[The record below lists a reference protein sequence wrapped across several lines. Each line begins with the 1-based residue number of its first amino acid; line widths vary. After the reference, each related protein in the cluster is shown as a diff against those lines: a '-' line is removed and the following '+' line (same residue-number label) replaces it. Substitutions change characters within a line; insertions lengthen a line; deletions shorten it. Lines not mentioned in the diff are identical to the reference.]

1 MTPTKNPPRPGVPTG
16 AGAGRGPRGGRGPRP
31 SGAAA
36 RVRRRLSGSAAGL
49 AALVIAVVW
58 TVPTAGLLISSFRPA
73 EQIRTTGWWTFLSS
87 PDVTLDNY
95 RDVLFGSA
103 NDGRLASHLVN
114 SFVITLPSTVFVL
127 GVAALAAYALAWI
140 DFRGRDWL
148 FLGIFALQI
157 VPLQMSLVPMLRFF
171 SQGVSVGGVQVLPAW
186 ELTGAMAFTNVWVA
200 HAVFGLPLGVFL
212 LHNFIS
218 QLPRSLFEAARVD
231 GAGHGRIFLRIV
243 LPLITP
249 ALVSLGIFQFLW
261 VWNDLLVAL
270 IFTGGD
276 TATAPLTV
284 RLAELAGT
292 RGEAW
297 HRLTAGAFVSMVV
310 PLTVFFLLQRYFVRG
325 LLAGSVKG

>member
-1 MTPTKNPPRPGVPTG
+1 MTTPTTPIVAEAPEKPTRRP
-16 AGAGRGPRGGRGPRP
+16 AGDGPA
-31 SGAAA
+31 S
-36 RVRRRLSGSAAGL
+36 RVRRRLSGSAASL
-49 AALVIAVVW
+49 AAFTIAVLW
-58 TVPTAGLLISSFRPA
+58 TIPTAGLFISSFRPA
-73 EQIRTTGWWTFLSS
+73 SQIRTTGWWTFFGS
-87 PDVTLDNY
+87 PEVTFDNY

-103 NDGRLASHLVN
+103 SDGQLASHFVN

-127 GVAALAAYALAWI
+127 GVGALAAYALAWI

-157 VPLQMSLVPMLRFF
+157 VPLQMSLVPLLRFF
-171 SQGVSVGGVQVLPAW
+171 SQGVSIGGAQILPAW
-186 ELTGAMAFTNVWVA
+186 ELTGALAFTNVWVA
-200 HAVFGLPLGVFL
+200 HVIFGLPLGVFL
-212 LHNFIS
+212 LHNFVS
-218 QLPRSLFEAARVD
+218 QLPKSLFEAARVD

-276 TATAPLTV
+276 SATAPLTV

-310 PLTVFFLLQRYFVRG
+310 PLAVFFLLQRYFVRG

>member
-1 MTPTKNPPRPGVPTG
+1 MTPTTTPSARAARARRPEPDG
-16 AGAGRGPRGGRGPRP
+16 
-31 SGAAA
+31 GAAA

-58 TVPTAGLLISSFRPA
+58 TVPTAGLLVSSFRPA
-73 EQIRTTGWWTFLSS
+73 EQIRTTGWWTFFAS
-87 PDVTLDNY
+87 PEVTLDNY
-95 RDVLFGSA
+95 RDVLFGTSS
-103 NDGRLASHLVN
+103 DGRLATHFVN

-148 FLGIFALQI
+148 FLGVFALQI
-157 VPLQMSLVPMLRFF
+157 VPLQMSLVPLLSFF
-171 SQGVSVGGVQVLPAW
+171 SQGVSVGETQILPAW
-186 ELTGAMAFTNVWVA
+186 ELNGAMAFTNVWVA
-200 HAVFGLPLGVFL
+200 HTIFGLPLGIFL

-218 QLPRSLFEAARVD
+218 QLPSSLFEAARVD
-231 GAGHGRIFLRIV
+231 GAGHGTIFLRIV

-276 TATAPLTV
+276 SATAPLTV

-297 HRLTAGAFVSMVV
+297 HRLTAGAFVSMIV
-310 PLTVFFLLQRYFVRG
+310 PLAVFFLLQRYFVRG

>member
-1 MTPTKNPPRPGVPTG
+1 MTPTTT
-16 AGAGRGPRGGRGPRP
+16 P
-31 SGAAA
+31 SARAARARRREPDGGAAA

-58 TVPTAGLLISSFRPA
+58 TVPTAGLLVSSFRPA
-73 EQIRTTGWWTFLSS
+73 DQIRTTGWWTFFAS
-87 PDVTLDNY
+87 PEVTLDNY
-95 RDVLFGSA
+95 RDVLFGTSS
-103 NDGRLASHLVN
+103 DGQLATHFVN

-148 FLGIFALQI
+148 FLGVFALQI
-157 VPLQMSLVPMLRFF
+157 VPLQMSLVPLLSFF
-171 SQGVSVGGVQVLPAW
+171 SQGVSVGETQILPAW
-186 ELTGAMAFTNVWVA
+186 ELNGAMAFTNVWVA
-200 HAVFGLPLGVFL
+200 HTIFGLPLGIFL

-218 QLPRSLFEAARVD
+218 QLPSSLFEAARVD
-231 GAGHGRIFLRIV
+231 GAGHGTIFLRIV

-276 TATAPLTV
+276 SATAPLTV

-297 HRLTAGAFVSMVV
+297 HRLTAGAFVSMIV
-310 PLTVFFLLQRYFVRG
+310 PLAVFFLLQRYFVRG

>member
-1 MTPTKNPPRPGVPTG
+1 MSRPTPTGDTAHTIPDVR
-16 AGAGRGPRGGRGPRP
+16 A
-31 SGAAA
+31 GAAA
-36 RVRRRLSGSAAGL
+36 RVRRRLSRGAASL
-49 AALVIAVVW
+49 AALVIAVLW
-58 TVPTAGLLISSFRPA
+58 TLPTAGLFVSSFRPA
-73 EQIRTTGWWTFLSS
+73 EDIRTTGWWTFFAD
-87 PDVTLDNY
+87 PKITLDNY

-103 NDGRLASHLVN
+103 SDGRLASYFVN
-114 SFVITLPSTVFVL
+114 SIAITLPATIFVL

-157 VPLQMSLVPMLRFF
+157 VPLQMSLVPLLRFF
-171 SQGVSVGGVQVLPAW
+171 SQGVTVAGLQVLPAW
-186 ELTGAMAFTNVWVA
+186 ELGGAMAFTNVWVA
-200 HAVFGLPLGVFL
+200 HTIFGLPLGIFL

-218 QLPRSLFEAARVD
+218 QLPKSLFEAARVD
-231 GAGHGRIFLRIV
+231 GAGHGRIFTRIV
-243 LPLITP
+243 LPLIAP

-276 TATAPLTV
+276 SSTAPLTV

-297 HRLTAGAFVSMVV
+297 HRLTAGAFVSMVI
-310 PLTVFFLLQRYFVRG
+310 PLLVFFLLQRYFVRG

>member
-1 MTPTKNPPRPGVPTG
+1 MSRPKPASGTTTRTIPDV
-16 AGAGRGPRGGRGPRP
+16 RG
-31 SGAAA
+31 GAAA
-36 RVRRRLSGSAAGL
+36 RVRRRLSGGAASL
-49 AALVIAVVW
+49 AALVIAVLW
-58 TVPTAGLLISSFRPA
+58 TLPTAGLFVSSFRPA
-73 EQIRTTGWWTFLSS
+73 EDIRTTGWWTFFTD
-87 PDVTLDNY
+87 PEVTLDNY

-103 NDGRLASHLVN
+103 SDGRLASYFVN

-157 VPLQMSLVPMLRFF
+157 VPLQMSLVPLLRFF
-171 SQGVSVGGVQVLPAW
+171 SQGVTVAGVQVLPAW
-186 ELTGAMAFTNVWVA
+186 ELGGAMAFTNVWVA
-200 HAVFGLPLGVFL
+200 HTIFGLPLGIFL

-218 QLPRSLFEAARVD
+218 QLPKSLFEAARAD
-231 GAGHGRIFLRIV
+231 GAGHGTIFSRIV

-276 TATAPLTV
+276 TSTAPLTV

-310 PLTVFFLLQRYFVRG
+310 PLIVFFLLQRYFVRG

>member
-1 MTPTKNPPRPGVPTG
+1 MSTTEPRSEAEAADPGTA
-16 AGAGRGPRGGRGPRP
+16 AGPAPERSAPADR
-31 SGAAA
+31 GAAA
-36 RVRRRLSGSAAGL
+36 RVRRRLTSGTASL
-49 AALVIAVVW
+49 VALVIAVVW
-58 TVPTAGLLISSFRPA
+58 TLPTAGLFISSFRPA
-73 EQIRTTGWWTFLSS
+73 EQIRTTGWWTFFGS
-87 PDVTLDNY
+87 PEVTLDNY

-103 NDGRLASHLVN
+103 NDGRLASHFVN

-127 GVAALAAYALAWI
+127 GIAALAAYALAWI
-140 DFRGRDWL
+140 DFRGRDWV

-157 VPLQMSLVPMLRFF
+157 VPLQMSLVPLLRFF
-171 SQGVSVGGVQVLPAW
+171 SQGVAIGEVQLLPAW

-200 HAVFGLPLGVFL
+200 HTIFGLPLGIFL
-212 LHNFIS
+212 MHNFIS
-218 QLPRSLFEAARVD
+218 QLPKSLFEAARVD
-231 GAGHGRIFLRIV
+231 GAGHGTIFRKV
-243 LPLITP
+243 ALPLIAP

-270 IFTGGD
+270 IFAGGD

-297 HRLTAGAFVSMVV
+297 HRLTAGAFVSIIV
-310 PLTVFFLLQRYFVRG
+310 PLLVFFLLQRYFVRG